1 MSLNTPENTEGFYKL
16 EVGSKRSV
24 LFRSTHLLNKDWE
37 LTLANKDSF
46 TFPHDGWQYYDSIAS
61 ACTALNLNLD
71 DEIMRFYPD
80 YNPEE
85 FEKRNGISFGE

>member
-16 EVGSKRSV
+16 EAGRNTSV

-37 LTLANKDSF
+37 LTLANKDTF
-46 TFPHDGWQYYDSIAS
+46 TLPHDGWQYYDSIAS
-61 ACTALNLNLD
+61 ACTDLNLNLD

-85 FEKRNGISFGE
+85 FERRNGIAFGA

>member
-16 EVGSKRSV
+16 EAGRNTSV

-61 ACTALNLNLD
+61 ACTDLNLNLD

-85 FEKRNGISFGE
+85 FERRNGIAFGA